1 MKRIRCIYSPR
12 ATTKNKQE
20 SSFRVSISNQV
31 SAEEVDELA
40 ERDEIDAII
49 QIDVTGTRNPEKL
62 LGLSRKPIPVLAK
75 LTRVGLVT
83 RDKEHRAR

>member
-1 MKRIRCIYSPR
+1 MHSMDLS
-12 ATTKNKQE
+12 AESDHKNEQE
-20 SSFRVSISNQV
+20 WSFRVSISNQV

-62 LGLSRKPIPVLAK
+62 LGLSRKPIRVLAK

-83 RDKEHRAR
+83 RNKEHRAR